1 MSSSSKE
8 RVRRHRA
15 KLRKQGMKPMT
26 IWVPDVDSEE
36 FAREAHRQS
45 LLIARSPVDEEEQA
59 WVDEASMWADE

>member
-1 MSSSSKE
+1 
-8 RVRRHRA
+8 
-15 KLRKQGMKPMT
+15 MKPMT
-26 IWVPDVDSEE
+26 IWVPDVGSEE

>member
-1 MSSSSKE
+1 VSTSSKE

-15 KLRKQGMKPMT
+15 KLRRQGMKPIT
-26 IWVPDVDSEE
+26 IWVPDVRSEE

-45 LLIARSPVDEEEQA
+45 LLIARSPADEEEQA